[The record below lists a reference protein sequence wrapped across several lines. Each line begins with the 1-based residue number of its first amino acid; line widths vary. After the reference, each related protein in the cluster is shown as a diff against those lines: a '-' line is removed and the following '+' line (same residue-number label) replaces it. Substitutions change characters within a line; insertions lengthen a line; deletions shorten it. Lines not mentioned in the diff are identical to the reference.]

1 MVPLKLLK
9 MPVPDDFFNLP
20 PLAPDKIQELRA
32 VGYRAQRDLLEYT
45 KLTGGPVEWTLHTN
59 ESKVQVYTAREGN
72 LPLFLGTTEVESTLD
87 EVRAILTAPTTSDVR
102 RVNAAYFP
110 DVLDEVRLY
119 TLSTPT
125 EDRPHHLSS
134 VSWTVLGSPLQG
146 RIVRYRDFCNIEHLE
161 DVEMRRVPQ
170 EVWLIHEENKLPTLR
185 RVCSTKW
192 KLIMANLRVQLRVC
206 IRCIPGPNEVEQEM
220 MPLSTPMMKMALRDD
235 LSADSESSNSPYTK
249 ASKQP
254 QSYSSAWTY
263 PTSTLSGGD
272 GFAFS
277 GMDCS
282 KIFVDLKEC
291 NGPIERD
298 DDTIRSVRHL

>member
-1 MVPLKLLK
+1 
-9 MPVPDDFFNLP
+9 
-20 PLAPDKIQELRA
+20 
-32 VGYRAQRDLLEYT
+32 
-45 KLTGGPVEWTLHTN
+45 
-59 ESKVQVYTAREGN
+59 
-72 LPLFLGTTEVESTLD
+72 
-87 EVRAILTAPTTSDVR
+87 
-102 RVNAAYFP
+102 
-110 DVLDEVRLY
+110 
-119 TLSTPT
+119 
-125 EDRPHHLSS
+125 
-134 VSWTVLGSPLQG
+134 
-146 RIVRYRDFCNIEHLE
+146 
-161 DVEMRRVPQ
+161 
-170 EVWLIHEENKLPTLR
+170 
-185 RVCSTKW
+185 
-192 KLIMANLRVQLRVC
+192 MANLRVQLRVC

-298 DDTIRSVRHL
+298 DDTIRSEGGVFDICDPRVQRSVHYFGSPKGATQRRRGDMLLLY